1 MTRNSAWL
9 MVAIAVIIASPT
21 IRAAEPKPPEGFR
34 AIFNGQDLS
43 GWYGL
48 NPHLAV
54 KLTGEKKEASLKT
67 QRDEFSQHWSVE
79 NGELVNDGHGAYATS
94 EEEFGDIEFLVEYK
108 TVAKADSGIY
118 LRGTPQVQIWDWH
131 QPFDPKRPTRK
142 PHLGSGALFNN
153 TPGNS
158 GRDPLVFADKPLGEW
173 NQVRIRQIGDRT
185 WVWLNDLL
193 VVDDAVMENFWD
205 RNQTLPATGPI
216 MLQTHGG
223 EIRWR
228 NLFVREIPADEA
240 AEILKSV
247 DEPKSKLATALT
259 LHASFD
265 QGLDADFSRGDRTCY
280 VRAGKEMH
288 HAEAND
294 DGKLEPE
301 SGRYGGALH
310 FTKKSRFQPIF
321 KNSGVLDYNAKDWS
335 STVSVWLRLN
345 PDKDLEPGY
354 CDPIQI
360 VGDSSA
366 KGFIFLE
373 FSKDETPRYFRYA
386 IRPLTSIWDP
396 NNVGWGELPFNKRP
410 MVQVEKPQF
419 SSDSWTHVVFTL
431 ENINNKDAKPSG
443 RLYMN
448 GKSMGAIEDWD
459 LTFDWDPAS
468 VLMVL
473 GASYVGHMDDLA
485 VFDRVLSGE
494 EVTQLYGLKNG
505 VKELYAP
512 APQQTK

>member
-9 MVAIAVIIASPT
+9 LLAIT
-21 IRAAEPKPPEGFR
+21 ILVPSLSTRAAAPKAPAGFR
-34 AIFNGQDLS
+34 TIFNATDLT

-48 NPHLAV
+48 NPHLGA
-54 KLTGEKKEASLKT
+54 KLTGEEKEASLKA
-67 QRDEFSQHWSVE
+67 QRDEFPQHWRIE
-79 NGELVNDGHGAYATS
+79 NGELVNDGHGPYATT
-94 EEEFGDIEFLVEYK
+94 EEEFGDIEFLVEYT

-118 LRGTPQVQIWDWH
+118 LRGTPQIQIWDWH
-131 QPFDPKRPTRK
+131 QVFDPKNPTRK

-153 TPGNS
+153 TPGNT

-173 NQVRIRQIGDRT
+173 NRLRIRQIGDRT
-185 WVWLNDLL
+185 WVWLNDHL

-205 RNQTLPATGPI
+205 RSQTLPATGPI

-228 NLFVREIPADEA
+228 NLFVRDIGSEEA
-240 AEILKSV
+240 TQILDSMVEKNSQL
-247 DEPKSKLATALT
+247 SSALT
-259 LHASFD
+259 LHASLD
-265 QGLDADFSRGDRTCY
+265 KGLDADFSRGDRTCY
-280 VRAGKEMH
+280 VRAGKELH
-288 HAEAND
+288 RAEPND

-310 FTKKSRFQPIF
+310 FTKKSSFQPIF
-321 KNSGVLDYNAKDWS
+321 KNSGVLDYNTKDWN

-345 PDKDLEPGY
+345 PDEDLDPGY

-360 VGDSSA
+360 VGDSSS

-386 IRPLTSIWDP
+386 IRPLFSIWNP
-396 NNVGWGELPFNKRP
+396 NNVAWADIPFKERP

-419 SSDSWTHVVFTL
+419 SREAWTHVVFTF

-448 GKSMGAIEDWD
+448 GTLMGAIDNWD
-459 LTFDWDPAS
+459 LTFDWDPAA

-473 GASYVGHMDDLA
+473 GASYVGRMDDLA
-485 VFDRVLSGE
+485 VFDGALSGA
-494 EVTQLYGLKNG
+494 EVKQLYGLKEG
-505 VKELYAP
+505 VRELYAP
-512 APQQTK
+512 ARLPTK